1 MTERIV
7 RISITAEEVSEH
19 KAQTKSKWPRI
30 LSIIALFFIVL
41 IIASAWW
48 INHTL
53 YASPFTPTKLNEKEQ
68 QVLNAKLDR
77 LERSTYRYGKSLREE
92 RSERMSKGRLEPER
106 YAEDPAKREI
116 RITEK
121 ELNALIAK
129 DEETARRVAIDL
141 SEDMVSLK
149 LVNPVDND
157 MPILGGKTVRLA
169 CGLTLRHEAGKPVV
183 ALRGV
188 SIGGIPIPNAWLG
201 SIKNIDLVQEFGGQ
215 RGFWDAFS
223 KGVEDIKVSDGSLFI
238 KLKE

>member
-1 MTERIV
+1 M
-7 RISITAEEVSEH
+7 TAEEVSGN

-30 LSIIALFFIVL
+30 LGIIALFFIVL

-48 INHTL
+48 IKHNL
-53 YASPFTPTKLNEKEQ
+53 YASPFNPTKLNEKEQ

-77 LERSTYRYGKSLREE
+77 LEQSVQKQGKFSRTKPDEK
-92 RSERMSKGRLEPER
+92 MSKVRLEPER
-106 YAEDPAKREI
+106 YTEDPAKREI

-141 SEDMVSLK
+141 SDDMVSLK
-149 LVNPVDND
+149 LVIPVDND
-157 MPILGGKTVRLA
+157 MPIFGGKTLRLS
-169 CGLTLRHEAGKPVV
+169 CGVTLRHEAGKPVV
-183 ALRGV
+183 VLRGV

-201 SIKNIDLVQEFGGQ
+201 SLKNIDLVQEFGGQ
-215 RGFWDAFS
+215 QGFWDAFS
-223 KGVEDIKVSDGSLFI
+223 KGVENIKVSDGSLYI